1 MNANQLF
8 RIRIALLLMLCLVA
22 ITLLLSYTRVG
33 DNANAQ
39 TLERELFKLSD
50 KELFKL
56 GITQVEDPPGNF
68 DWMVAWS
75 DSSDETLMIVL
86 DALELQ
92 KIGAVASC
100 GHGRAGWYVT
110 REEFFK
116 ARNVLLESQAVY
128 QRGVIVVTPR
138 TKLQ

>member
-1 MNANQLF
+1 MNASQLF
-8 RIRIALLLMLCLVA
+8 RIRLALLLMLCLVG

-33 DNANAQ
+33 DNANAE
-39 TLERELFKLSD
+39 TLERELFKLSN

-56 GITQVEDPPGNF
+56 GITQVDQPGHI
-68 DWMVAWS
+68 DWSVAWS
-75 DSSDETLMIVL
+75 DDSDETLKAIL
-86 DALELQ
+86 DALKPQ
-92 KIGAVASC
+92 QIGALASC

-116 ARNVLLESQAVY
+116 ARKALLESQAVY

-138 TKLQ
+138 IRMP